1 MAGHGNGSGSG
12 AWPAGGNGGRI
23 GNGGSALPDATR
35 AAMES
40 RFGGDFS
47 NVRVLNNSC
56 VATAMGA
63 QAYAQGT
70 DIHFATGAY
79 QPHTREGQQLIA
91 HELTHVVQQGGQ

>member
-1 MAGHGNGSGSG
+1 MAGNGNGSGSG
-12 AWPAGGNGGRI
+12 AWPAGGNGGSI

-35 AAMES
+35 AALES

-56 VATAMGA
+56 IPPAMGA
-63 QAYAQGT
+63 QAFAQGT

-79 QPHTREGQQLIA
+79 QPHTSEGQQLIA
-91 HELTHVVQQGGQ
+91 HELAHVVQQGQ